1 MGQALSRQLKTLSL
15 LLPRSLMATQPR
27 RPGGPAHASPWQKEQ
42 LRWALGFS
50 GVSWGVEQGWS
61 RTQVWGQQG
70 WLLGPGDLH
79 TPGVIGEQLWL
90 GRGHP
95 GRLHTCH

>member
-15 LLPRSLMATQPR
+15 LLPRSLMATQPCW
-27 RPGGPAHASPWQKEQ
+27 PGGPAYASPWQEEQ

-70 WLLGPGDLH
+70 WLWGQE
-79 TPGVIGEQLWL
+79 TCT
-90 GRGHP
+90 HP
-95 GRLHTCH
+95 G